1 MTRFSG
7 KGLGDNLINVHS
19 AVYLYHLAAEA
30 VGDIKTLFRGKLVD
44 ILFKQ
49 VVLEV
54 DLLYQQLGVK
64 NIGLIY
70 IDIDGIILGKGRFI
84 DIILNG
90 SDIVVD
96 EELFAQHITGE
107 SADAVVDGDDIGI
120 EAGYQII
127 QGIKGRYS
135 TAGRYVY
142 IHAESGDR
150 VIGVILGE
158 GVHGHMAL
166 IQMSVYHFGSIGENA
181 QIAGGIDRIL
191 IQLLFGYE
199 DIHGSALG
207 FIILFGNIKHAGT
220 DHLGN
225 VAKYFC
231 KTFGVI
237 LLVDILDIILLF
249 FLTFSVANIVDIKTE
264 GLGKIIEAVKGD
276 LIILQSAIYPFGVFK
291 ASRVNRRVCGG

>member
-1 MTRFSG
+1 MEHIS
-7 KGLGDNLINVHS
+7 LINV
-19 AVYLYHLAAEA
+19 
-30 VGDIKTLFRGKLVD
+30 
-44 ILFKQ
+44 
-49 VVLEV
+49 
-54 DLLYQQLGVK
+54 
-64 NIGLIY
+64 
-70 IDIDGIILGKGRFI
+70 DIDGVVLVEDRRVDVILYRG
-84 DIILNG
+84 
-90 SDIVVD
+90 DIVVD

-127 QGIKGRYS
+127 QRIKRRDS
-135 TAGRYVY
+135 TAGGYVY
-142 IHAESGDR
+142 IHAEGGDR

-158 GVHGHMAL
+158 GVHGHVAL
-166 IQMSVYHFGSIGENA
+166 IQMSVYHLGSIGENA

-199 DIHGSALG
+199 DIHGSALR

-225 VAKYFC
+225 VAEYFG

-237 LLVDILDIILLF
+237 LLVDILDIVLLF
-249 FLTFSVANIVDIKTE
+249 FLTFSVTNVVDIKAE

-291 ASRVNRRVCGG
+291 ANRVNRRVCGG